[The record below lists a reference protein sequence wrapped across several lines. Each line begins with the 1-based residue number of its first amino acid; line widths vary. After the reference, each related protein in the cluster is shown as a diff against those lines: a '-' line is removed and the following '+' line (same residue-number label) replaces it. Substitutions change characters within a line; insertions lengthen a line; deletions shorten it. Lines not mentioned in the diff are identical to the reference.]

1 MTNYVSTSSDIDFK
15 FIYFHCASSEN
26 IALFS
31 VKKFVIMHHN
41 NKHTMTALK
50 KKTEGKFIEKKTGN
64 TGIKI
69 VDCMGV

>member
-1 MTNYVSTSSDIDFK
+1 
-15 FIYFHCASSEN
+15 
-26 IALFS
+26 
-31 VKKFVIMHHN
+31 
-41 NKHTMTALK
+41 MTALK